1 MQVSSVGVGPT
12 PRTKALSGSVY
23 SASFPA
29 VIVLE
34 SLKDAYSVVPR
45 AYPIV
50 PTATYLA
57 ALLGMIETIDLFVGY
72 QCTLIFISV
81 FY

>member
-1 MQVSSVGVGPT
+1 MHYWDLP
-12 PRTKALSGSVY
+12 PPPCTKALSGSVY
-23 SASFPA
+23 NASFPA

-34 SLKDAYSVVPR
+34 RLKDAYSVVPR

-57 ALLGMIETIDLFVGY
+57 ALLGMIENIELFFGY
-72 QCTLIFISV
+72 QCTLTFISV